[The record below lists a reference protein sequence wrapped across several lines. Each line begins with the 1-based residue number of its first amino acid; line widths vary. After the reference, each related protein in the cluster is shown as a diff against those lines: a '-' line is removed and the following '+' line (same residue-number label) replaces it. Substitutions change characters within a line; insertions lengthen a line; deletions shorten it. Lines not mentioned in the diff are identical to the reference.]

1 MSSALPGFLLTF
13 PLGITFHDGL
23 GLKTV
28 WGRIVLGKKA
38 HWRFWSMIVRS
49 YLEGEV
55 GTDHEPFA
63 DGLRS
68 LGACM
73 PFSVSTLFYLSFGNT
88 KCFPDD
94 GRFA

>member
-13 PLGITFHDGL
+13 PLGITFHDGF

-55 GTDHEPFA
+55 GTGHEPFA

-73 PFSVSTLFYLSFGNT
+73 PFSVSTLFLSF
-88 KCFPDD
+88 FWEHEVLP
-94 GRFA
+94 